1 MKYLPKLL
9 ATSAVCAFLTT
20 ACNTIPEI
28 QEETTGPFVA
38 VCVESFK
45 PYTHTF
51 ELIDSLK
58 NELKPLNVEIDYDF
72 AIIYERRRQGVKPH
86 SIVGS
91 IIKTA
96 TPEDSAVIVKLI
108 RNNFMVRTIGKTK
121 SMVVSVPIEP
131 FTDTDIRLQIIE
143 KIDKY
148 IKDNNYLQIPNGE
161 NGILELYKDKK
172 MTIAAEIRPSK

>member
-9 ATSAVCAFLTT
+9 AATAVCASITT
-20 ACNTIPEI
+20 ACNSIPEI

-58 NELKPLNVEIDYDF
+58 NELKPLNVESDYDF
-72 AIIYERRRQGVKPH
+72 AIIYERKRQGNKPH

-91 IIKTA
+91 IIKND
-96 TPEDSAVIVKLI
+96 TPEDSTLIIKLI

-121 SMVVSVPIEP
+121 SMVVTVPLEP
-131 FTDTDIRLQIIE
+131 FTDFDIRVKIIE

-148 IKDNNYLQIPNGE
+148 IKENNYLQIPNGE
-161 NGILELYKDKK
+161 NGILELYKDNK